1 MEPITT
7 AAYEG
12 YRSSLNPD
20 VSVRMLVANICLLL
34 TVVAFIYPFL
44 LYPRLLAII
53 AARFPYRAID
63 ASPDAVPTVAL
74 IVCALNEEKII
85 REKLENSLRLNYP
98 KDKLRTIFVSDG
110 SNDLTASII
119 QEYTSSGI
127 VLIEKS
133 VRRGKIQNLN
143 ELIPTIEEDV
153 IVLSDANVMYRPDA
167 IRELVRPLGDPSIG
181 CTSGKVVLV
190 STTAALD
197 GGTNDYYSMEWQLQA
212 NASRVLSMVG
222 ADGAMYAFRRELFR
236 QCPQDTVIEDFVI
249 PMQIL
254 RQGKRVVFQPT
265 AIGWE
270 QGTASIREEFNRK
283 IRIAAG
289 AMQSLLRGNGW
300 PANCSWRA
308 WLIFVSHKLLR
319 WLSPVL
325 GVCALVL
332 ALLTNRNALS
342 ILIVGS
348 CLFLGVCAAARLT
361 IKHNNRILDAAFYFV
376 LGQVAIAIGLF
387 KGLMGRQS
395 VLWAKADR

>member
-1 MEPITT
+1 VEPITA
-7 AAYEG
+7 AAYAG

-20 VSVRMLVANICLLL
+20 VPVTTLVTNICLIL
-34 TVVAFIYPFL
+34 TVVVFAYPFL
-44 LYPRLLAII
+44 LYPGLLAII
-53 AARFPYRAID
+53 AARFPYRPIRPSTEAI
-63 ASPDAVPTVAL
+63 PTVAL

-85 REKLENSLRLNYP
+85 REKLENSLQLDYP
-98 KDKLRTIFVSDG
+98 EGKLRTIFVSDG
-110 SNDLTASII
+110 SSDSTASII
-119 QEYTSSGI
+119 REYGATGI

-153 IVLSDANVMYRPDA
+153 IVLSDANVMYHPGA
-167 IRELVRPLGDPSIG
+167 IRELVRPLADPSVG
-181 CTSGKVVLV
+181 CTSGKVVLF
-190 STTAALD
+190 STAAALD

-236 QCPQDTVIEDFVI
+236 PCPPDTVIEDFVI

-265 AIGWE
+265 ATGWE
-270 QGTASIREEFNRK
+270 QGTTSIREEFKRK

-308 WLIFVSHKLLR
+308 WFIFFSHKLLR
-319 WLSPVL
+319 WISPVL
-325 GVCALVL
+325 GMCALML
-332 ALLTNRNALS
+332 AVLTNRNPLS

-348 CLFLGVCAAARLT
+348 CLFLGICAAASLT
-361 IKHNNRILDAAFYFV
+361 IKHNSRILDAAFYFL